1 MPVRRF
7 LVTAVAVGLV
17 GFGLVG
23 CSAAGEGDT
32 SCVRP
37 VSPDTEL
44 NAAVTGDFGSE
55 PELDAYTPL
64 HTEKVAWNDEI
75 TGDGT
80 PVTTSDQLVL
90 ADIVLFDGSNGERLG
105 ATLFD
110 GDLAQARLLSE
121 WATTFPG
128 LADSLH
134 CAREGSRV
142 VTVLPPDDIP
152 QQTAEGLGLAE
163 GDSAVLSVD
172 LRKVYLAKADGA
184 DQFVADNGLP
194 SVVRAPDGRPGVIV
208 PDGAPPADL
217 EVRVLKKGDGP
228 EVTDDVP
235 VRVAY
240 TGILWD
246 TKKEFDSSWGKKPVA
261 FSLDGVVKGFGDGLR
276 GQTVGSQVLIVV
288 PPELGYGDKEN
299 GAVPADSTLVFVV
312 DILGLDEL
320 PE

>member
-1 MPVRRF
+1 MPVRKF
-7 LVTAVAVGLV
+7 LVAAVAVGIV
-17 GFGLVG
+17 GVGLVG
-23 CSAAGEGDT
+23 CSSTDSTDA

-37 VSPDTEL
+37 VSSESALP
-44 NAAVTGDFGSE
+44 ASVTGAFGSE
-55 PELDAYTPL
+55 PELDAYTP
-64 HTEKVAWNDEI
+64 VI
-75 TGDGT
+75 TQETVWTDLIEGEGIAISA
-80 PVTTSDQLVL
+80 PDQLLL
-90 ADIVLFDGSNGERLG
+90 ADIVLFDGSTGERIG

-121 WATTFPG
+121 WTATFPG
-128 LADSLH
+128 LEESLA

-142 VTVLPPDDIP
+142 LTVMPSASLP
-152 QQTAEGLGLAE
+152 AEQAAGLGLAE
-163 GDSAVLSVD
+163 DSTAILSVD

-184 DQFVADNGLP
+184 DQFVTENGLP

-208 PDGAPPADL
+208 PDSAPPTDL
-217 EVRVLKKGDGP
+217 KVEVLKKGTGS
-228 EVTDDVP
+228 EVTGDVP

-240 TGILWD
+240 TGVLWD
-246 TKKEFDSSWGKKPVA
+246 DKSEFDSSWGKAPVS
-261 FSLDGVVKGFGDGLR
+261 FSLDQVVEGFAEGLR

-288 PPELGYGDKEN
+288 PPELGYGDQAS